1 MADKPAEEEEV
12 LTNSEEEAK
21 PSEAAPSQPPEEQ
34 PEEAQPSEAPE
45 VTEEQEEQ
53 KPPSRRETLRIQQ
66 LLEKMKQ
73 QPKAPETTVPGGID
87 YVKDLEA
94 DPETAKVL
102 EADRN
107 SVVQEALR
115 QNQAQLATYQWD
127 TMVNV
132 DGPQV
137 AKDYPQLDKAST
149 DFHPALFDSMTKMY
163 FQLSGVQIGS
173 DGSYTVTNPGMRWKD
188 FVDSYFETADEIAN
202 EKTRTAT
209 SNLTKQASQTGIRP
223 SGGRKGL
230 DLTKAPNQ
238 MNKEELEARIA
249 QDLGI

>member
-1 MADKPAEEEEV
+1 MADKPTEEEEV
-12 LTNSEEEAK
+12 LTNPEEEAQ
-21 PSEAAPSQPPEEQ
+21 PSEAAPSQAPEEQ
-34 PEEAQPSEAPE
+34 PEEPSPE
-45 VTEEQEEQ
+45 TPEEPEPEEQ

-73 QPKAPETTVPGGID
+73 QPKAPETQLPGSID
-87 YVKDLEA
+87 YAKDLEA
-94 DPETAKVL
+94 DPEVAKAL

-107 SVVQEALR
+107 SAVQEALR

-137 AKDYPQLDKAST
+137 AREYPQLDKDSS

-163 FQLSGVQIGS
+163 FQLSGVQTHK
-173 DGSYTVTNPGMRWKD
+173 DGSYTVMNPGMRWKD

-209 SNLTKQASQTGIRP
+209 SNITKQAAQTGIRP
-223 SGGRKGL
+223 SGGRTKAL
-230 DLTKAPNQ
+230 DLTKAPQ
-238 MNKEELEARIA
+238 DMNKEELEAKIA